1 MKDGTYILHFC
12 KLLYCHKNFLYF
24 LFYLHS
30 LFRAVAGLRIAVDWQ
45 SWDKTSK
52 KLDFKYKFTDFTILL
67 SGGRSTPG
75 SCGCWGTVI
84 IREFWN
90 IMYSLKYLVTIS
102 SKKYKSTI
110 TKLQLQLSVNKHVHS
125 VKSLIDRL
133 GLIDPYHFKK
143 GKFCKNKAFLHYH
156 DLMFSR
162 RSAHFKE
169 LLIIFAKKFH
179 HRSLTGS

>member
-1 MKDGTYILHFC
+1 
-12 KLLYCHKNFLYF
+12 
-24 LFYLHS
+24 
-30 LFRAVAGLRIAVDWQ
+30 
-45 SWDKTSK
+45 
-52 KLDFKYKFTDFTILL
+52 
-67 SGGRSTPG
+67 
-75 SCGCWGTVI
+75 
-84 IREFWN
+84 
-90 IMYSLKYLVTIS
+90 MYSLKYLVTIS

-179 HRSLTGS
+179 HRSLTGP